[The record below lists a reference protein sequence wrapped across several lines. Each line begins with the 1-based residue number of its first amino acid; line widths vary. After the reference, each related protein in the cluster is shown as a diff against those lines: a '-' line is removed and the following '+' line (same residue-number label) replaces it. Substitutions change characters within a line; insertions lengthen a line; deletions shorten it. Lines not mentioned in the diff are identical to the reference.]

1 MIVKTMNMLPF
12 EGKVGVLGVSYRA
25 LYRVWRPQRFED
37 LVGQEHVTKTLMN
50 ALSEKHLT
58 HAYLFNGPR
67 GTGKTSAAKILA
79 KAVNCVRGPAKEPCN
94 ECEAC
99 RRITEGSMM
108 DVVEI
113 DAASNRGVDE
123 IRDLRDKVKYAP
135 TEVRYKVYII
145 DEVHML
151 TTEAFNALL
160 KTLEEPPEHVIFILA
175 TTEPHKLPP
184 TIISRCQRFTFRRI
198 SFEKI
203 VSRLRT
209 ICQTMDISFDEEA
222 LLAIA
227 QAADGGLRDAL
238 SLLDQVLAF
247 NGKSLNIE
255 AVQAVTGSASR
266 EMVLAILIDLVDQNL
281 ASALQKLEECIV
293 GGIEPEKF
301 IQDFIHVCRDLL
313 LFKTAPLL
321 MEREGRT
328 QWIKPVEKVA
338 EKLTHS
344 RLSQMLDV
352 LVHSEQQMKWVTHPR
367 VLLEIALVRLADVSG
382 SDQKNAGQDAERDL
396 VEKLEE
402 RIEKLERLV
411 RQFTSAAAVKEEAP
425 QAPVNRP
432 APSSPAVKASGP
444 PLGRQWLEKLSE
456 HQGSRVK
463 KVWPELLQR
472 VKEEKITVHAWLI
485 DGEPVGAT
493 DDAVIVAFKSKI
505 HRETTEKESNR
516 SLIEGILSQ
525 MLGQRMQL
533 KTVMLDDWKKLS
545 SKLNLQASEK
555 RSDPQQTPKSAKD
568 DFVKKAIDLFGED
581 MIKISDEDEPKA

>member
-1 MIVKTMNMLPF
+1 
-12 EGKVGVLGVSYRA
+12 VLGVSYRA

-79 KAVNCVRGPAKEPCN
+79 KAVNCVHGPAKEPCN

-99 RRITEGSMM
+99 RRITEGSLM

-203 VSRLRT
+203 VNRLKT
-209 ICQTMDISFDEEA
+209 ICRSMDISFDEEA
-222 LLAIA
+222 LISIA
-227 QAADGGLRDAL
+227 QTADGGLRDAL
-238 SLLDQVLAF
+238 SLLDQALAF
-247 NGKSLNIE
+247 SGDSLTIE

-266 EMVLAILIDLVDQNL
+266 EMVLSIFVDLVEQKMP
-281 ASALQKLEECIV
+281 SALQKLEECIASGV
-293 GGIEPEKF
+293 EPEKLV
-301 IQDFIHVCRDLL
+301 QDFIHVCRDLL
-313 LFKTAPLL
+313 LFKTAPSL

-328 QWIKPVEKVA
+328 QWMKSVEKVA
-338 EKLTHS
+338 GKLTHH
-344 RLSQMLDV
+344 RLSRMLDV

-367 VLLEIALVRLADVSG
+367 VLLEMALVRLADVFG
-382 SDQKNAGQDAERDL
+382 SDPKNVEPDL
-396 VEKLEE
+396 VAKLEE
-402 RIEKLERLV
+402 RIEKLESWI
-411 RQFTSAAAVKEEAP
+411 RQAKNTAAVKEEVSPAP
-425 QAPVNRP
+425 GNRP
-432 APSSPAVKASGP
+432 VPSSPVVKSSEPAFS
-444 PLGRQWLEKLSE
+444 RQWLEKLSE
-456 HQGSRVK
+456 QQGARIK
-463 KVWPELLQR
+463 KIWPELLQR

-505 HRETTEKESNR
+505 HRETTEKESNK

-525 MLGQRMQL
+525 MTGQRMRL
-533 KTVMLDDWKKLS
+533 KTVMLDDWKK
-545 SKLNLQASEK
+545 QASARNLPASGNK
-555 RSDPQQTPKSAKD
+555 SGPQLEPESLQED
-568 DFVKKAIDLFGED
+568 VVKKAVDLFGEEI
-581 MIKISDEDEPKA
+581 IKVSDENEPKV

>member
-1 MIVKTMNMLPF
+1 
-12 EGKVGVLGVSYRA
+12 VLGVSYRA

-50 ALSEKHLT
+50 ALNEKHLT

-79 KAVNCVRGPAKEPCN
+79 KAVNCVHGPAKEPCN

-99 RRITEGSMM
+99 RRITEGSLM

-203 VSRLRT
+203 VNRLKT
-209 ICQTMDISFDEEA
+209 ICRSMDISFDDEA
-222 LLAIA
+222 LISIA
-227 QAADGGLRDAL
+227 QTADGGLRDAL
-238 SLLDQVLAF
+238 SLLDQALAF
-247 NGKSLNIE
+247 SGDSLTIE

-266 EMVLAILIDLVDQNL
+266 EMVLSIFVDLVEQKMP
-281 ASALQKLEECIV
+281 SALQKLEECIASGV
-293 GGIEPEKF
+293 EPEKLV
-301 IQDFIHVCRDLL
+301 QDFIHVCRDLL
-313 LFKTAPLL
+313 LFKTAPSL

-328 QWIKPVEKVA
+328 QWMKSVEKVA
-338 EKLTHS
+338 GKLTHH
-344 RLSQMLDV
+344 RLSRMLDV

-367 VLLEIALVRLADVSG
+367 VLLEMALVRLADVFG
-382 SDQKNAGQDAERDL
+382 SDPKNVEPDL
-396 VEKLEE
+396 VAKLEE
-402 RIEKLERLV
+402 RIEKLESWI
-411 RQFTSAAAVKEEAP
+411 RQAKNTAAVKEEISPAP
-425 QAPVNRP
+425 GNRP
-432 APSSPAVKASGP
+432 VPASPVVKSSAPALS
-444 PLGRQWLEKLSE
+444 RQWLEKLSE
-456 HQGSRVK
+456 QQGARIK
-463 KVWPELLQR
+463 KIWPELLQR

-505 HRETTEKESNR
+505 HRETTEKESNK

-525 MLGQRMQL
+525 MTGQRMQL
-533 KTVMLDDWKKLS
+533 KTVMLDDWKK
-545 SKLNLQASEK
+545 QASARNLPASGNK
-555 RSDPQQTPKSAKD
+555 SGPQPEPESLQED
-568 DFVKKAIDLFGED
+568 IVKKAVDLFGEEI
-581 MIKISDEDEPKA
+581 IKVSDENEPKV

>member
-1 MIVKTMNMLPF
+1 M
-12 EGKVGVLGVSYRA
+12 LGVSYRA

-79 KAVNCVRGPAKEPCN
+79 KAVNCVHGPAKEPCN

-99 RRITEGSMM
+99 RRITEGSLM

-203 VSRLRT
+203 VNRLKT
-209 ICQTMDISFDEEA
+209 ICRSMDISFDEEA
-222 LLAIA
+222 LISIA
-227 QAADGGLRDAL
+227 QTADGGLRDAL
-238 SLLDQVLAF
+238 SLLDQALAF
-247 NGKSLNIE
+247 SGDSLTIE

-266 EMVLAILIDLVDQNL
+266 EMVLSIFVDLAGQKMP
-281 ASALQKLEECIV
+281 SALQKLEECIASGV
-293 GGIEPEKF
+293 EPEKL

-313 LFKTAPLL
+313 MYKTAPSL
-321 MEREGRT
+321 MEHEGRT
-328 QWIKPVEKVA
+328 QWMKSVEKVA
-338 EKLTHS
+338 GELTHQ
-344 RLSQMLDV
+344 RLSRMLDV

-367 VLLEIALVRLADVSG
+367 VLLEMALVRLADVFG
-382 SDQKNAGQDAERDL
+382 SDPKNVEPDL
-396 VEKLEE
+396 VARLEE
-402 RIEKLERLV
+402 RIEKLESWI
-411 RQFTSAAAVKEEAP
+411 RQAKNTAAVKEEASP
-425 QAPVNRP
+425 ASGNRP
-432 APSSPAVKASGP
+432 GPSSPVVKSSEPAFS
-444 PLGRQWLEKLSE
+444 RQWLEKLSGK
-456 HQGSRVK
+456 QGARIK
-463 KVWPELLQR
+463 KIWPELLQR

-505 HRETTEKESNR
+505 HRETTEKESNK

-525 MLGQRMQL
+525 MTGQRMQL
-533 KTVMLDDWKKLS
+533 KTVMLDDWKK
-545 SKLNLQASEK
+545 QASAQNLPASGNK
-555 RSDPQQTPKSAKD
+555 SGPQPEPESLQED
-568 DFVKKAIDLFGED
+568 IVKKAVDLFGEEI
-581 MIKISDEDEPKA
+581 IKVSDESEPKV